1 MEDDKQMNIQS
12 QYDDVKIVEDDIQIW
27 DSVKGDFIECRM
39 FYTQG
44 IFSYTPEKYTLAG
57 WGIFKDG
64 RMGMGHCING
74 IWRMCSISLSD
85 LPNVREDDLDEDDLD
100 DDPVTDSLIRVIACR
115 QAALKY
121 YATQQF

>member
-1 MEDDKQMNIQS
+1 MEYDKQMNIQS

-57 WGIFKDG
+57 WGISKDG

-74 IWRMCSISLSD
+74 IWKMCSISLQD
-85 LPNVREDDLDEDDLD
+85 LPNVREVDLD
-100 DDPVTDSLIRVIACR
+100 DDPLTDSLIRVIACR

-121 YATQQF
+121 VAANFIT